1 MPRLP
6 LVLVPGFVPS
16 RNSRLTPI
24 PGKTDTTG
32 KERKSGVQGMSHR
45 LDDGWPA
52 DRLSA
57 GGYNPCCHLACA
69 SGLCR
74 GLPSSGPYRTF
85 ATRSTQPAAEVLPQ
99 PPEQGGKEKK
109 GYRYRVAIPSEIP
122 GAGVPPIQMPRYNPQ
137 DPNALRA
144 ALERLYHGLPPL
156 PPRVESQPGP
166 CGRPMSLVNLQ
177 TMAIQRSPLVR
188 QAQADVTTAR
198 GNMIQAGTPQNPNV
212 GFEGDTIGTGHT
224 GGYQGVAI
232 EQMIPT
238 GGKLR
243 LARSAREMDFN
254 NAQLALRRTYFD
266 V

>member
-1 MPRLP
+1 
-6 LVLVPGFVPS
+6 
-16 RNSRLTPI
+16 
-24 PGKTDTTG
+24 
-32 KERKSGVQGMSHR
+32 MSHG

-74 GLPSSGPYRTF
+74 GLPSSGTLSHLRHQVR
-85 ATRSTQPAAEVLPQ
+85 RSLLPRFYPNLPSRAERKRKGIAIALQSPARFL
-99 PPEQGGKEKK
+99 
-109 GYRYRVAIPSEIP
+109 
-122 GAGVPPIQMPRYNPQ
+122 AGVPPIQMPRYNPQ

-166 CGRPMSLVNLQ
+166 YGRPMSLVDLQ

-266 V
+266 VLYYGPHRLLRHPGGCGNLEDQPAPWQTSPTRSIAYR